1 MHPLSGAAN
10 DLCFLNKH
18 VHLEGEKHNLQQIY
32 HTKNNTPL
40 KNQYNHIKIK
50 IIHTRLKT

>member
-1 MHPLSGAAN
+1 MHPLSGVAN
-10 DLCFLNKH
+10 DLCFLNKP

-40 KNQYNHIKIK
+40 KYQYNRIKIK
-50 IIHTRLKT
+50 ITQS